1 MLYIRKFTLFLL
13 VFPLSL
19 YVRELLSDEP
29 VVTTAEDV
37 AVVDSIIKPAMQEEN
52 LLDENLENE
61 TDCDQEDEEM
71 LEETDA
77 SAPVSGD
84 FAIPTPP
91 HEDVILIKPEEIVL
105 AEELRVETPL
115 ALESS
120 TPDFQISALEHAT
133 NTSNDLPHGHDE
145 HPVEDEDFDLEDEY
159 CFEEEFEEEDKHT
172 PIKIQPRKPVSLS
185 WYNTVAVMV
194 ALMKDTYNQWTK
206 FFYNKFSALG
216 YNKKNIKN
224 YYNKV

>member
-1 MLYIRKFTLFLL
+1 MLYIRKSTLFLL

-29 VVTTAEDV
+29 LLTTMEDV
-37 AVVDSIIKPAMQEEN
+37 AVADSPFKPALQEEN
-52 LLDENLENE
+52 LLDENLEGE
-61 TDCDQEDEEM
+61 TDFDQEDEEE
-71 LEETDA
+71 LEKVDA
-77 SAPVSGD
+77 SASADGD
-84 FAIPTPP
+84 FAIPIPP
-91 HEDVILIKPEEIVL
+91 HEDVVLVKPEEIAL
-105 AEELRVETPL
+105 AEELRVEKPL

-120 TPDFQISALEHAT
+120 APDFQISAAEHTT
-133 NTSNDLPHGHDE
+133 NTSTDLPHGHDE

-159 CFEEEFEEEDKHT
+159 CFEEEFEEEDKHA

-206 FFYNKFSALG
+206 FFYNKFSAVG
-216 YNKKNIKN
+216 YNKKNMKN
-224 YYNKV
+224 CYKKV